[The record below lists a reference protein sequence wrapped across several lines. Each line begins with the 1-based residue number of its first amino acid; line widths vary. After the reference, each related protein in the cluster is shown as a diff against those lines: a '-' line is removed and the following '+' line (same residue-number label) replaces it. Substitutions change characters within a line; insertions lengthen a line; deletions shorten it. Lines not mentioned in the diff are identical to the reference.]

1 MINVDVVLDNWMLV
15 LIASPVVLLAVIVVL
30 LAKAGKK

>member
-15 LIASPVVLLAVIVVL
+15 LMASPVVLLVVIVVL
-30 LAKAGKK
+30 LVKAGKK

>member
-15 LIASPVVLLAVIVVL
+15 LIASPVVLLVVIVVL
-30 LAKAGKK
+30 LVKAGKK